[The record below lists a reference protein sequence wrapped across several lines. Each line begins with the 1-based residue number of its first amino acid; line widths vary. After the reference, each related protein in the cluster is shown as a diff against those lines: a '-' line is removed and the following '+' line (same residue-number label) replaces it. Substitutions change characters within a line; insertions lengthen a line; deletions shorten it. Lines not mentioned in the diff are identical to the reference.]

1 MLPEIIEKLK
11 KRGESSYDLI
21 VKMLSSNPEERPT
34 AAEVLRHKFFTDDPQ
49 VG

>member
-11 KRGESSYDLI
+11 KRGEGSYELI

-34 AAEVLRHKFFTDDPQ
+34 AAEVLQHEYFLYN
-49 VG
+49 